1 MSFQVTIQS
10 TQHQFPAEAD
20 QSVLDA
26 ALAAGLVLPYSCR
39 TGACSTCKGKV
50 VSGEID
56 AGQYPA
62 QILSPEELAEGYTLF
77 CQAHAKSDLVIA
89 ATEVRMASD
98 IQIRKLPVRVMAMER
113 ATPDVMLLKLQ
124 LPASEQFR
132 YYAGQYVEVI
142 MKNGDRRSYS
152 MANAPHSAAQIELHI
167 RHTPGGKFTDHVFGA
182 GQTQMKE
189 REILRL
195 EGPFGSFF
203 LREDSDKPIVLL
215 ASGTG
220 FAPIKAIVEHMIFKN
235 IQRPTVLYWGGR
247 RPQDFYMDELA
258 RSWEAALPGL
268 RYVPVASDA
277 LPEDNWQGR
286 TGFVHQAV
294 MQDFPDLSGHQVY
307 ACGAPIEVDSA
318 RRDFSA
324 ICGLPADAFHADS
337 FTSQADLARMVGA
350 QGAGA

>member
-10 TQHQFPAEAD
+10 TNHQFPAEAD
-20 QSVLDA
+20 QTVLDA

-50 VSGEID
+50 VSGEVE
-56 AGQYPA
+56 AGEYPA
-62 QILSPEELAEGYTLF
+62 QILSPEDLADGYTLF
-77 CQAHAKSDLVIA
+77 CQAHAKSDLTIDVA
-89 ATEVRMASD
+89 EVRMASD
-98 IQIRKLPVRVMAMER
+98 IQIRKLPSRVMAMER
-113 ATPDVMLLKLQ
+113 VAPDVMLLKLQ

-132 YYAGQYVEVI
+132 YYAGQFVEVI

-152 MANAPHSAAQIELHI
+152 MANAPLAATQLELHI

-203 LREDSDKPIVLL
+203 LREESDKPMVLL

-220 FAPIKAIVEHMIFKN
+220 FAPIKAIVEQMIFKK
-235 IQRPTVLYWGGR
+235 IQRPAVLYWGGR

-258 RSWEAALPGL
+258 RSWEEALPGF

-277 LPEDNWQGR
+277 LPEDAWQGR

-307 ACGAPIEVDSA
+307 ACGAPIVVDSA
-318 RRDFSA
+318 RRDFA
-324 ICGLPADAFHADS
+324 AKCGLPAEEFYADS
-337 FTSQADLARMVGA
+337 FTSQADLAKA
-350 QGAGA
+350 AAGA